1 VTGYWAGRDR
11 PARELEGADREVNP
25 VEIRTL
31 CDILANLERHYQK
44 PALLRHKAAG
54 SWRDISTDEFVGRV
68 RALGMGLVSL
78 GVGKGDR
85 VAILSENRPDWT
97 AFDHAILSI
106 GAVNVPIYPTLQT
119 EQVRF
124 ILDNSASRLL
134 IVSSQAQ
141 LDKVLPVLPRVPE
154 LKTIVRLDPPAGPAG
169 IGGGPAAAG
178 GGPAGEGAAVA
189 VVPCQEVLRAGEEA
203 QRRDPARHQA
213 IRASV
218 EPGDVA
224 SILYTSGTTG
234 DPKGVML
241 THGNFVSNV
250 NATLRIIPFTQSD
263 LCLSFLPLT
272 HVFERMAEFAYLAA
286 GGAIAYA
293 ESIDAV
299 AQNLHELRP
308 TVMASVP
315 RLFEKVHARIL
326 DAVQASS
333 RIRRL
338 VFASALAI
346 GRRRARV
353 YLDGRPGPAWARLLW
368 PLADRLVFRTLR
380 ARLGGRIRFF
390 ISGGAPLSPEISLF
404 FHAAG
409 IRVLEGYG
417 LSETSPVIA
426 VNTLDRTRIG
436 TVGPVLPGVEVR
448 IAEDGEILTRGPHV
462 MKGYFRDEAGTREA
476 MEGGWFHTGDI
487 GLIDADGF
495 LKITDRKKEVLKTS
509 GGKMVAPQ
517 PIENLLKSDRFIA
530 QAVLIGDRRKFISAL
545 IVPEPA
551 WLESYAR
558 LKEIPFRDLSELVDH
573 PRVIDLFRRRI
584 EAKMAGL
591 PHYET
596 VKKFRLL
603 RRELTQEAGELT
615 PTLKVKRRVINQKYA
630 DLIESMY
637 RE

>member
-1 VTGYWAGRDR
+1 
-11 PARELEGADREVNP
+11 

-31 CDILANLERHYQK
+31 CDMLVNLERHYRK
-44 PALLRHKAAG
+44 PVLLRHKAAG
-54 SWRDISTDEFVGRV
+54 AWRDISTDEFVARV
-68 RALGMGLVSL
+68 RSLGMGLVSL
-78 GVGKGDR
+78 GAGKGDR

-97 AFDHAILSI
+97 AFDHAILNI
-106 GAVNVPIYPTLQT
+106 GAVNVPIYSTLQA
-119 EQVRF
+119 EQIRF
-124 ILDNSASRLL
+124 ILDNSQSRLL
-134 IVSSQAQ
+134 VVSTQAQ
-141 LDKVLPVLPRVPE
+141 LDKVLPVLPRLPE
-154 LKTIVRLDPPAGPAG
+154 LKTIVRLDAAAGGAG
-169 IGGGPAAAG
+169 SMAGAPGGPAAGAG
-178 GGPAGEGAAVA
+178 GVGAT
-189 VVPCQEVLRAGEEA
+189 VVPLPEVLRAGEA
-203 QRRDPARHQA
+203 AHWADPKRHEA

-218 EPGDVA
+218 APSDLA

-241 THGNFVSNV
+241 THGNFASNV
-250 NATLRIIPFTQSD
+250 NATLQIIPFSHSD

-272 HVFERMAEFAYLAA
+272 HVFERMVEFAYLAA
-286 GGAIAYA
+286 GATIAYA

-299 AQNLHELRP
+299 AQNLVELRP

-326 DAVQASS
+326 DSVQASS
-333 RIRRL
+333 KLRRL
-338 VFASALAI
+338 IFASALAI

-353 YLDGRPGPAWARLLW
+353 YLDGRPGPAWARLLG

-380 ARLGGRIRFF
+380 ARLGGRVRFF

-417 LSETSPVIA
+417 LTETSPVIA

-436 TVGPVLPGVEVR
+436 TVGPVIPGVEVR
-448 IAEDGEILTRGPHV
+448 IAEDGEILTRGPHI
-462 MKGYFRDEAGTREA
+462 MKGYFRDETATREA

-487 GLIDADGF
+487 GLIDPDGF

-558 LKEIPFRDLSELVDH
+558 RKEIPFRDLSDLLDH
-573 PRVIDLFRRRI
+573 PGVLDLFRRRI
-584 EAKMAGL
+584 EAKMEGL

-603 RRELTQEAGELT
+603 PRELTQEAGELT